1 MSLRIDANLYEIQNR
16 LNITSER
23 MQTYSD
29 KSVDDIIDAEAAQ
42 GNTKALEFARQ
53 LESDPATLIKTYGMD
68 SPTVKHQ
75 ILSQVPEQ
83 QLPELLELLSD
94 EDLRMGL
101 YFFSEEKLLNLM
113 QKEASIEEV
122 VNAAA
127 ICFPIEKI
135 IEMMPDKELNQFVL
149 NKEIDP
155 EFMKKHLQM
164 MPPEVLAAMIETATG
179 EPVME
184 EDPMKLVDMLYGL
197 DKETYQEAMLSM
209 DSDAKKQMVY
219 NMQKQNPEVMCLF
232 SAEAYT
238 DMMGTLQKP
247 DMMAGTMALQT
258 DTLINMN
265 AELPP
270 ELLSI
275 VLTQMDT
282 KDFAKMLIEKHPELL
297 NQLIG

>member
-83 QLPELLELLSD
+83 QMPELLELLSD

-135 IEMMPDKELNQFVL
+135 IEMMPDKELNQFVI

-155 EFMKKHLQM
+155 EFMKKNLQM

-184 EDPMKLVDMLYGL
+184 EDPIKLVDMLYGL
-197 DKETYQEAMLSM
+197 DKETYQEAMISM
-209 DSDAKKQMVY
+209 DPDAKKQMVY

>member
-135 IEMMPDKELNQFVL
+135 IEMMPDKELNQFVI

-155 EFMKKHLQM
+155 EFMKKNLQM

-184 EDPMKLVDMLYGL
+184 EDPIKLVDMLYGL
-197 DKETYQEAMLSM
+197 DKETYQEAMISM
-209 DSDAKKQMVY
+209 DPDAKKQMVY

>member
-16 LNITSER
+16 LHITSER

-29 KSVDDIIDAEAAQ
+29 KSVDDIINAEAAQ

-53 LESDPATLIKTYGMD
+53 LESDPATLIKTYRMD
-68 SPTVKHQ
+68 NPSVKHN

-83 QLPELLELLSD
+83 QMPELLKMLGD

-113 QKEASIEEV
+113 QKEASIQEV

-135 IEMMPDKELNQFVL
+135 IEMMPDKELNQFVI

-155 EFMKKHLQM
+155 EFMKKNLQM

-184 EDPMKLVDMLYGL
+184 EDPHKLVEMLYGL
-197 DKETYQEAMLSM
+197 DKETYQEAMISM
-209 DSDAKKQMVY
+209 DSDAKRQMVY

-232 SAEAYT
+232 SAGAYT

-258 DTLINMN
+258 DTMINMN

-297 NQLIG
+297 SQLIG